1 MTGGAIRP
9 EAQAFI
15 EGMGERVIEKPFVP
29 SELRARVNE
38 IPLASSGGSAPSDS
52 LRDGSRFQT
61 G

>member
-1 MTGGAIRP
+1 M
-9 EAQAFI
+9 
-15 EGMGERVIEKPFVP
+15 IEKPFVP